1 MNKEKS
7 KRERF
12 KTIQKSYFDDVIFEG
27 SPPEFFEKSID
38 VLKKNK
44 SLEEV
49 KK

>member
-12 KTIQKSYFDDVIFEG
+12 KTIQKSYFNDVIFKG
-27 SPPEFFEKSID
+27 NPSEFFEKGID
-38 VLKKNK
+38 ILKKNR